1 MVPESTPA
9 IPIRA
14 RVDTCP
20 VACSW
25 CTVVCC
31 ARRNAA
37 ARSGGFPV
45 RNKPSW
51 SLTSSRT
58 PNNVGPNT
66 NTNTH
71 AEASTGL

>member
-1 MVPESTPA
+1 MVPEATPA

-31 ARRNAA
+31 ARRNTA

-45 RNKPSW
+45 HDTPSW
-51 SLTSSRT
+51 SLTSPRI
-58 PNNVGPNT
+58 PNNVGP